1 MSVQLIKVQLLN
13 TIVTSLKTVPGVN
26 GVMLWPANIPND
38 ATLRPFTAV
47 FDEAEKVKRENRY
60 RVATF
65 NLHLETWMMTK
76 ADIENFSDTMENIHG
91 DFLKIF
97 HDVTNVNNQAIHQL
111 CQKTEET
118 QFEKLLWSEVE
129 CAFTNIY
136 EIKYRTLWDNPYLM
150 EP

>member
-1 MSVQLIKVQLLN
+1 MSDPIKTQLLN
-13 TIVTSLKTVPGVN
+13 AIVTSLEAVPGVN

-38 ATLRPFTAV
+38 ATLRPFIAV
-47 FDEAEKVKRENRY
+47 FDESEKVKRENRY

-76 ADIENFSDTMENIHG
+76 ADIENFSNTMEKIHA
-91 DFLKIF
+91 DFIKIF
-97 HDVTNVNNQAIHQL
+97 HDVTNINNQAIHQL

-136 EIKYRTLWDNPYLM
+136 EVKYRTLWDDPYSM

>member
-1 MSVQLIKVQLLN
+1 MSDPIKTQLLN
-13 TIVTSLKTVPGVN
+13 AIIISLKTVPGVQN
-26 GVMLWPANIPND
+26 AVLWPANIPND
-38 ATLRPFTAV
+38 ATLRPFIAV
-47 FDEAEKVKRENRY
+47 FDETEKVKRVNRF

-65 NLHLETWMMTK
+65 NLHLECWMMTK
-76 ADIENFSDTMENIHG
+76 ADIENFSVTMEKTHA

-97 HDVTNVNNQAIHQL
+97 HNVDDINHQLIHQL

-136 EIKYRTLWDNPYLM
+136 EVGYRTLWDDPYSM
-150 EP
+150 GP